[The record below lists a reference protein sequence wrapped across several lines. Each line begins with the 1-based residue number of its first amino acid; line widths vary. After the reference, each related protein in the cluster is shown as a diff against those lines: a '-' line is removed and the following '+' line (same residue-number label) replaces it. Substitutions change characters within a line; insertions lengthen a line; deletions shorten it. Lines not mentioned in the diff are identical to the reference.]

1 MKEKKLMIPIILG
14 VILLCGIVFTV
25 VYKKT
30 NGTNPNNIQEE
41 QTLAPK
47 ETQTVE
53 TRISIDEIDK
63 DLDDFSV
70 NETKGREAGDGV
82 DIEYLDSTLFEGV
95 ESNIEKKDSIEESM
109 IESEVESTQS
119 NIDNSQDSI
128 RIDALVSEENI
139 KSVQDSI
146 TNIEKEQR
154 AKAEL
159 TPEKMQE
166 LYELSGY

>member
-47 ETQTVE
+47 ETQTIE

-63 DLDDFSV
+63 DLDNFSV

-82 DIEYLDSTLFEGV
+82 DIEYLDSTLFEDV
-95 ESNIEKKDSIEESM
+95 ESSIKKDSIEESM
-109 IESEVESTQS
+109 IESEVESIQS
-119 NIDNSQDSI
+119 NIENSQDSI
-128 RIDALVSEENI
+128 RVDALVSEENI

-146 TNIEKEQR
+146 NNMEEEQR
-154 AKAEL
+154 AKVEI

>member
-1 MKEKKLMIPIILG
+1 MIPIILG

-30 NGTNPNNIQEE
+30 SGTNPNNIQEE

-47 ETQTVE
+47 ETQTIE

-82 DIEYLDSTLFEGV
+82 DIEYLDAYINEKATEDTSIETSINEETTNDESQV
-95 ESNIEKKDSIEESM
+95 EENSSESLEVGALVVQERLDEINDELKKIEES
-109 IESEVESTQS
+109 
-119 NIDNSQDSI
+119 
-128 RIDALVSEENI
+128 
-139 KSVQDSI
+139 
-146 TNIEKEQR
+146 QR
-154 AKAEL
+154 AEAEQIY
-159 TPEKMQE
+159 TPDVIDK
-166 LYELSGY
+166 LYEMSGY